1 MTPTRTNPEQ
11 HGRKSADGP
20 LGGKLS
26 RRFRTAGLPA
36 LAGIVSAA
44 VLLAI
49 SELLGVIVGSIS
61 SPILAV
67 GSFVIDIFP
76 PWAKD
81 LVIALF
87 GVNDKLV
94 LLLSLGVAVVIAAG
108 IGGIVQLWRPPLGVL
123 VVVIAG
129 ALSTAAIVTR
139 AGASLVDGIPTLVGT
154 VFAGYMM
161 HSAIRRLRDWRS
173 ATSDEAVN
181 SVAAATPSTPKPAP
195 GLARRSFLSF
205 TLIAGAAA
213 VVVGTG
219 SRIAAG
225 ALSSAR
231 ALRDAVMLPTPLT
244 TVAIPPGAD
253 LGLPGLSPLFVPN
266 SDFYRIDTALTVPV
280 VDPVAWRLTIGGMTE
295 REVVLSFQDILDL
308 GVREYVITL
317 TCVSNEVGGPLLGN
331 ARWLGVPLR
340 EVLALAGPTAG
351 ADMVLSTSFDGF
363 TAGTPLDA
371 LTDPLRDAILAVGM
385 NGEPLPAEHGFPV
398 RMVVPGLYGYVSATK
413 WLTELK
419 VTTFANDEGYWT
431 PRGWDAL
438 GPIKLSSRLD
448 TPRVDRAVPPGL
460 TKVAGVAWAQP
471 IGIAAVDITIDGGAW
486 LPATLSAPINND
498 SWVQWFVDWD
508 APTGVHTIVVRAID
522 NDGNVQLQE
531 RVPPSPNG
539 STGWQSSLVRVS

>member
-1 MTPTRTNPEQ
+1 MTTTRTNPEWQ
-11 HGRKSADGP
+11 LPPLASGRT
-20 LGGKLS
+20 
-26 RRFRTAGLPA
+26 RRFRRLGLPA
-36 LAGIVSAA
+36 LVGIVGAA
-44 VLLAI
+44 VLLAAA
-49 SELLGVIVGSIS
+49 ELFAVLVGSIS

-108 IGGIVQLWRPPLGVL
+108 IGGILQLWRAPLGVL
-123 VVVIAG
+123 VVALAG
-129 ALSTAAIVTR
+129 GLSSVAIVTR

-154 VFAGYMM
+154 ALAGYVM
-161 HSAIRRLRDWRS
+161 HSAIARLHRWRS
-173 ATSDEAVN
+173 AVSA
-181 SVAAATPSTPKPAP
+181 PASEP
-195 GLARRSFLSF
+195 TTGLARRNFLGF

-244 TVAIPPGAD
+244 TVTIPPGAD
-253 LGLPGLSPLFVPN
+253 LGIPGLSPLFVPN

-280 VDPVAWRLTIGGMTE
+280 VDPVAWRLTIGGLTE
-295 REVVLSFQDILDL
+295 REIVLSFQDILDL

-371 LTDPLRDAILAVGM
+371 LTDPLRDSILAVGM

-413 WLTELK
+413 WLTELR
-419 VTTFANDEGYWT
+419 VTTFAADEGYWT

-448 TPRVDRAVPPGL
+448 TPRVDRAVAPGL

-471 IGIAAVDITIDGGAW
+471 VGIAAVDITIDGGAW

-498 SWVQWFVDWD
+498 TWVQWFVDWE
-508 APTGVHTIVVRAID
+508 AASGVHTIVVRATD

-531 RVPPSPNG
+531 RVPPAPNG

>member
-1 MTPTRTNPEQ
+1 MTTTRTNPDQ
-11 HGRKSADGP
+11 QSPPLASGRA
-20 LGGKLS
+20 
-26 RRFRTAGLPA
+26 RRFRRLGFPA

-44 VLLAI
+44 VLLAA
-49 SELLGVIVGSIS
+49 SELLAVLVGSIS

-94 LLLSLGVAVVIAAG
+94 LLLSLGVAVVIAAA
-108 IGGIVQLWRPPLGVL
+108 IGGILQLWRAPLGVL

-139 AGASLVDGIPTLVGT
+139 AGAGLVDGIPTVVGT
-154 VFAGYMM
+154 VLAGYVM
-161 HSAIRRLRDWRS
+161 HSAIARLRRWRS
-173 ATSDEAVN
+173 AVSAPASEPTSEP
-181 SVAAATPSTPKPAP
+181 TP
-195 GLARRSFLSF
+195 GLARRNFLGF

-225 ALSSAR
+225 AMSSAR
-231 ALRDAVMLPTPLT
+231 ALRDSVMLPTPLT
-244 TVAIPPGAD
+244 TVTIPPGAD
-253 LGLPGLSPLFVPN
+253 LGIPGLSPLFVPN

-340 EVLALAGPTAG
+340 EVLALAGPTAR

-371 LTDPLRDAILAVGM
+371 LTDPLRDSILAVGM

-413 WLTELK
+413 WLTELR
-419 VTTFANDEGYWT
+419 VTTFAADEGYWT

-460 TKVAGVAWAQP
+460 TKIAGVAWAQP
-471 IGIAAVDITIDGGAW
+471 IGVAAVDITIDGGSW

-498 SWVQWFVDWD
+498 AWVQWFVDWE
-508 APTGVHTIVVRAID
+508 ASTGVHTIVVRATD

-531 RVPPSPNG
+531 RVPPAPNG
-539 STGWQSSLVRVS
+539 STGWQSSLVRVT

>member
-1 MTPTRTNPEQ
+1 MTPTRTNPKQ
-11 HGRKSADGP
+11 QGREAVDAS
-20 LGGKLS
+20 LGGKRS
-26 RRFRTAGLPA
+26 RRFQTAGLPA

-49 SELLGVIVGSIS
+49 SELLAVLVGSIS

-108 IGGIVQLWRPPLGVL
+108 IGGILQLWRAPLGVL
-123 VVVIAG
+123 VVAIAG

-154 VFAGYMM
+154 VFAGYVM
-161 HSAIRRLRDWRS
+161 HSAIARLRVWRS
-173 ATSDEAVN
+173 TGDASALALERAPEQ
-181 SVAAATPSTPKPAP
+181 AEGQIP
-195 GLARRSFLSF
+195 GLARRNFLGF

-253 LGLPGLSPLFVPN
+253 LGIPGLSPLFVPN

-508 APTGVHTIVVRAID
+508 APTGVHTIVVRATD

-531 RVPPSPNG
+531 RVPPVPNG